1 VVVGHRLG
9 CHAAGLAEAPHSVNN
24 RTDPEIEQGSSLL
37 PGQTTLNLRHCTLS

>member
-1 VVVGHRLG
+1 L
-9 CHAAGLAEAPHSVNN
+9 AATLPVSRKRRTQLNN